1 MKGELLS
8 RVSLNGNQIDE
19 QGCHCRTY
27 THLHMELECRY
38 ELTTQDSVIINWLLF
53 SEINLIK
60 GCLPTADPKLI
71 CFFLLQ
77 KKLDS

>member
-19 QGCHCRTY
+19 QVCHCRIY
-27 THLHMELECRY
+27 THLHMDLECRH

-53 SEINLIK
+53 SEINLFDQR
-60 GCLPTADPKLI
+60 LSSHSRPQVNL
-71 CFFLLQ
+71 FLFVA
-77 KKLDS
+77 KN